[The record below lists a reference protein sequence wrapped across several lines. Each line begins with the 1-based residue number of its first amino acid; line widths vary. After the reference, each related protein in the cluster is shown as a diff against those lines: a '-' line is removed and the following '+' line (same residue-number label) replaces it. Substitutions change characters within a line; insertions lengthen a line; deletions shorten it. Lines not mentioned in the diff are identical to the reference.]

1 MNTSWLDMKTWSG
14 RQMIVSSVFYF
25 LILIFAPTW
34 VVVIELLVA
43 LVLAYFTFTVIS
55 EEDEDGS

>member
-1 MNTSWLDMKTWSG
+1 MKTWSG

-25 LILIFAPTW
+25 LILIFAPMW
-34 VVVIELLVA
+34 IVVIELLVA
-43 LVLAYFTFTVIS
+43 LVLAYFTLTVIS